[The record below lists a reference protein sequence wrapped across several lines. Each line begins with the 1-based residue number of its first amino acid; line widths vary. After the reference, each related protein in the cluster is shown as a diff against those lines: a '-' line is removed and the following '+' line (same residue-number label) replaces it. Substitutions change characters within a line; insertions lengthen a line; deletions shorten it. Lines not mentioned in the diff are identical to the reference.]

1 MVSGFC
7 KVLGFG
13 QEVVLDSKHE
23 NRLAR
28 LRKVKSLAEHGAD
41 GERESALALYEKLK
55 RLYDISDSD
64 VVESVLLDCDFRY
77 RTVFEKRLLMQVIYS
92 VVGNAEIW
100 EDARHKSILVH
111 CTAAEEMDI
120 RLSYSVYKPALEK
133 SLNDAFLAFVMVN
146 DVYPGEDVRCPPTD
160 VPDMSLISLERRKE
174 LLRASLMADTMEK
187 TELPRALLDKK
198 VRCDADDS
206 E

>member
-1 MVSGFC
+1 M
-7 KVLGFG
+7 
-13 QEVVLDSKHE
+13 DSKHE

-41 GERESALALYEKLK
+41 GERESALVLYEKLK

-64 VVESVLLDCDFRY
+64 VVKPVLLDCCFRY

-100 EDARHKSILVH
+100 EDVKHKSILVH

-160 VPDMSLISLERRKE
+160 VPDMSSISLERRKE
-174 LLRASLMADTMEK
+174 LLRASLMANTMEK
-187 TELPRALLDKK
+187 TELPRALLYKK
-198 VRCDADDS
+198 ERCDADYS

>member
-1 MVSGFC
+1 M
-7 KVLGFG
+7 
-13 QEVVLDSKHE
+13 DNKHE

-55 RLYDISDSD
+55 RLYDVSDSD
-64 VVESVLLDCDFRY
+64 VVEPVLLDCGFRY

-100 EDARHKSILVH
+100 EDVKHKSILVH
-111 CTAAEEMDI
+111 CTATEEMDI

-146 DVYPGEDVRCPPTD
+146 DVYPGEDVRCPSTD
-160 VPDMSLISLERRKE
+160 VPDMSSMSLERRKE
-174 LLRASLMADTMEK
+174 LLRASRMANTMEK
-187 TELPRALLDKK
+187 TELPRALLY
-198 VRCDADDS
+198 RR
-206 E
+206 